1 MALSNVNDPLGPS
14 IFGDGVHSP
23 GFFGGG
29 QVGYNWQAPGS
40 SLVWGIEADASLA
53 DFDGTN
59 TCYAVSGTFTSFNCR
74 THTDAFGTAAGR
86 VGWAFGPS
94 GRALAYAKG
103 GLAWE
108 HGSENIV
115 ANDSLAPGISGGTSN
130 TTLASVGWTGGA
142 GVEYALTPHWSVK
155 AEYDFLDFGGMDV
168 TAPMS
173 AVTNPTVG
181 KTSGIILHAVPGTSV
196 SEQIH
201 ALKLGMNYKF
211 GPDFAPFPSAAVFP
225 SGAVFPTPVAAGWEI
240 EGGGRYWYSSGR
252 FQKDLA
258 PGLRGAQNPTSNL
271 SRLTWDNLTA
281 NSGEGFARVDTPW
294 NFFVKG
300 FAGGGNING
309 GKIND
314 EDWGLGSGFALVNTG
329 YSNTVGNAFG

>member
-1 MALSNVNDPLGPS
+1 MRSQTLSGVAIAVVMGVAAGFAGEALAVDMAVKAPPPVAPPWNWAGFYIGAHVGSGMALSNVNDPSGPS

-130 TTLASVGWTGGA
+130 TTLASVGWTVGA

-155 AEYDFLDFGGMDV
+155 AEYDFLDFGGMDAFPRSGLSPRTSARSTN
-168 TAPMS
+168 TATARVRLRARRLRCEPRGS
-173 AVTNPTVG
+173 ARVRSSTPWFSVKTTNG
-181 KTSGIILHAVPGTSV
+181 SRSA
-196 SEQIH
+196 
-201 ALKLGMNYKF
+201 
-211 GPDFAPFPSAAVFP
+211 SAA
-225 SGAVFPTPVAAGWEI
+225 TPK
-240 EGGGRYWYSSGR
+240 SC
-252 FQKDLA
+252 
-258 PGLRGAQNPTSNL
+258 
-271 SRLTWDNLTA
+271 
-281 NSGEGFARVDTPW
+281 
-294 NFFVKG
+294 
-300 FAGGGNING
+300 
-309 GKIND
+309 
-314 EDWGLGSGFALVNTG
+314 
-329 YSNTVGNAFG
+329 